1 MTAEVLK
8 KKIDGLMFGLHST
21 NPGDI
26 NALPTILKEIVDKIP
41 TQVPDPAILP
51 VYLTKTSGVSKE
63 ELAHT
68 WGITTEQLDKF
79 IRGDYV
85 SIRDLATA
93 RTYLVM
99 NTLNLED
106 SKAVAILD
114 VNSTDGA
121 FMVYNVYQNG
131 DEYGMNEV

>member
-1 MTAEVLK
+1 MLTPEEIKNLIDT
-8 KKIDGLMFGLHST
+8 KIAGQGSMVDVGG
-21 NPGDI
+21 
-26 NALPTILKEIVDKIP
+26 ALPTILKEIVDKIP

-51 VYLTKTSGVSKE
+51 VYLTETSGVSKE

-99 NTLNLED
+99 NILNLED

-121 FMVYNVYQNG
+121 FMAYNVYQNG